1 MALGLVRGEFP
12 GKRLLN
18 SLVITPL
25 VLPSLIYGLALLF
38 LFRRIGFYD
47 TELGLILAYV
57 VIALPFIVI
66 IAAARFRSFDIS
78 LELTAMSLGASWWR
92 ALWKVTLPLTWPG
105 IAAGAVVA
113 FIRVF
118 DELII
123 ALFIT
128 NFREVTLPV
137 KMFAS
142 LDEDVDP
149 LLAVVATFL
158 ILMSLLLAGVA
169 ALFARVRKA

>member
-1 MALGLVRGEFP
+1 
-12 GKRLLN
+12 
-18 SLVITPL
+18 
-25 VLPSLIYGLALLF
+25 
-38 LFRRIGFYD
+38 
-47 TELGLILAYV
+47 
-57 VIALPFIVI
+57 
-66 IAAARFRSFDIS
+66 
-78 LELTAMSLGASWWR
+78 MSLGAHWLK
-92 ALWKVTLPLTWPG
+92 AFWKVTLPLTWPG

-149 LLAVVATFL
+149 LIAVVATFL
-158 ILMSLLLAGVA
+158 IMMSLLLAVMA
-169 ALFARVRKA
+169 ALFTRVRKA